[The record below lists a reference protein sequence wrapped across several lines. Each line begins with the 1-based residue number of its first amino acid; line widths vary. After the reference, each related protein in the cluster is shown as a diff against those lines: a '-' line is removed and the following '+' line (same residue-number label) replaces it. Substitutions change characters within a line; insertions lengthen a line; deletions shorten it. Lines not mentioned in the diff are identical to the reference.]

1 MNSGEKLKKPKCL
14 RKLEKKLK
22 SSLKRLERMHP
33 ESAESAVIRTYLEWL
48 TELPWSR
55 STKDLLDIKAAK
67 AVLDKDHYDLEKLRK
82 EYLSI

>member
-1 MNSGEKLKKPKCL
+1 MNSEKIGEAKMP
-14 RKLEKKLK
+14 EKVREEAEKQ
-22 SSLKRLERMHP
+22 LKRLERMHP